1 MKRYN
6 NFVHKEINKH
16 NMMKHIE
23 NSLLDGME
31 RLGLIAS
38 RIRKNEGPTP
48 QIEID
53 IILEELRN
61 LYMVAL
67 QMESAPASVDPDGAA
82 QKVAEEATAKKAA
95 EEAAAKKAAEEA
107 AAKKA
112 AEEAAAKKAAE
123 EAAAKKVAEEAAEEA
138 AAKKAVEEAAAKKA
152 AEEAAAKKAAEEAAA
167 KKAAEEAAAKKAAE
181 EAAAKKAAEEAAAKK
196 AAEEAARKAKE
207 EELKPIFAPEE
218 PATPEPIVTPI
229 MESIEGNP
237 NDTLFETTP
246 QEASAPAAKGSSL
259 FSYLGEAKEEK
270 PTVRTLADTLNHS
283 GLSVEEK
290 LETRVNG
297 KKVEDLRTVINI
309 NDKFSFMSELF
320 HNNMKAY
327 NDFILRLNGYT
338 TREQALAYVADVAA
352 QYGWNSESLVVKNFY
367 KVFDKKF

>member
-6 NFVHKEINKH
+6 GFVHKEINKH

-112 AEEAAAKKAAE
+112 AEEAA
-123 EAAAKKVAEEAAEEA
+123 
-138 AAKKAVEEAAAKKA
+138 
-152 AEEAAAKKAAEEAAA
+152 
-167 KKAAEEAAAKKAAE
+167 
-181 EAAAKKAAEEAAAKK
+181 
-196 AAEEAARKAKE
+196 RKAKE

-246 QEASAPAAKGSSL
+246 QEASAPAAKGNSL

>member
-6 NFVHKEINKH
+6 GFVHKEINKH

-123 EAAAKKVAEEAAEEA
+123 EAAAKK
-138 AAKKAVEEAAAKKA
+138 
-152 AEEAAAKKAAEEAAA
+152 
-167 KKAAEEAAAKKAAE
+167 AAE

-246 QEASAPAAKGSSL
+246 QEASAPAAKGNSL

>member
-1 MKRYN
+1 
-6 NFVHKEINKH
+6 
-16 NMMKHIE
+16 
-23 NSLLDGME
+23 
-31 RLGLIAS
+31 
-38 RIRKNEGPTP
+38 
-48 QIEID
+48 
-53 IILEELRN
+53 
-61 LYMVAL
+61 
-67 QMESAPASVDPDGAA
+67 
-82 QKVAEEATAKKAA
+82 
-95 EEAAAKKAAEEA
+95 
-107 AAKKA
+107 
-112 AEEAAAKKAAE
+112 
-123 EAAAKKVAEEAAEEA
+123 
-138 AAKKAVEEAAAKKA
+138 
-152 AEEAAAKKAAEEAAA
+152 
-167 KKAAEEAAAKKAAE
+167 
-181 EAAAKKAAEEAAAKK
+181 
-196 AAEEAARKAKE
+196 
-207 EELKPIFAPEE
+207 
-218 PATPEPIVTPI
+218 

-246 QEASAPAAKGSSL
+246 QEASAPAAKGNSL

-283 GLSVEEK
+283 GLSVEK